1 VTLTTAQIEQY
12 DREGFLVFEEL
23 ITPAEAAQ
31 LLDRL
36 DAILRDERRPP
47 GVVLQVEP
55 ALQRAGETDV
65 PFVDSIRKVDGL
77 AEHEPLYA
85 ALARDPRLIGIL
97 SDLLGPDIKLFRN
110 SLMMKP
116 AHHGSAKP
124 YHQDSAYWS
133 IDPPSLA
140 SCWLALDEATAENGC
155 MRVLPGSHKQGIL
168 AHQHLADYQVDE
180 ETLDTANETSVPL
193 GPGGCL
199 IFHSM
204 LLHATAPNASPRP
217 RRSMI
222 LSCMSARS
230 RWTGDPA
237 RKPAFPLLAGREYPG
252 CV

>member
-1 VTLTTAQIEQY
+1 MSLSAIQKQQY
-12 DREGFLVFEEL
+12 DRDGFLVFEQV
-23 ITPAEAAQ
+23 IRPDEAAR

-36 DAILRDERRPP
+36 DTIIQDPARPP
-47 GVVLQVEP
+47 GIVLQVEP
-55 ALQRAGETDV
+55 ALQRAESSA
-65 PFVDSIRKVDGL
+65 VDFAASIRKVDGL
-77 AEHEPLYA
+77 VENDAVFG

-97 SDLLGPDIKLFRN
+97 SELLGPDVKLFRN

-140 SCWLALDEATAENGC
+140 SCWLALDEATGENGC
-155 MRVLPGSHKQGIL
+155 MRVLPGSHTWGML
-168 AHQHLADYQVDE
+168 EHRHLADFQVDE
-180 ETLDTANETSVPL
+180 AKLDTSREVVVPL
-193 GPGGCL
+193 KPGGCL
-199 IFHSM
+199 IFHSL
-204 LLHATAPNASPRP
+204 LLHATAPNESSLP

-230 RWTGDPA
+230 RWAGDPD
-237 RKPAFPLLAGREYPG
+237 RRPFFPLLAGREHAG